1 MTGHASRATVD
12 FDAFERELRQGAGE
26 SGAAQGGALVGA
38 LGGVHGGAN
47 GVAKP
52 AAKAD
57 PLAELARIV
66 GQDDPFRALLEA
78 REKAADAPPAADG
91 RPGRIEPTFLDAP
104 APAQDDG
111 TAQGRPAMTT
121 PTQPGSQPAAN
132 PADAFDQYLASVEQG
147 LYAGNPSDDQ
157 AVFAEAGDG
166 YRAGP
171 VERPRHRG
179 RMLQVGAG
187 LAVLAVCV
195 GGALAW
201 RGTHGRIS
209 GPITVLADQTPLKV
223 QPAATDGVEIP
234 DQNKQ
239 IYDRNAKDGQI
250 KIVNREEQPLDVN
263 QAARTAAARSEGTPA
278 AAGQG
283 GATPGQGGLL
293 TDSLG
298 EPRRV
303 RTVAV
308 KPDTPPPAPPPAQA
322 AAPVA
327 ADPGP
332 ISPIPTMT
340 LPEAA
345 GGSTPA
351 ATPRRPSRT
360 LASAAPIPT
369 ADATTPAQAEPV
381 PAPAP
386 RKAPQRVASVAPET
400 TASTQAEPAETA
412 PALSQASVGGFSV
425 QLGVRGSESEAR
437 AAFKQMQAKYS
448 QLSGKPELIRQA
460 EVNGKT
466 IYRVRVGPL
475 AKNEASSLC
484 TELQG
489 AGGQCFVA
497 KN

>member
-12 FDAFERELRQGAGE
+12 FDAFERELRQSAGE
-26 SGAAQGGALVGA
+26 NPAAKASA
-38 LGGVHGGAN
+38 PA
-47 GVAKP
+47 

-78 REKAADAPPAADG
+78 REKSAAGSGAEA
-91 RPGRIEPTFLDAP
+91 RPGRVEPTFLDAP
-104 APAQDDG
+104 SPAQDDP
-111 TAQGRPAMTT
+111 TAQGRRAMTSAT
-121 PTQPGSQPAAN
+121 PSSPDSAVPAAGQPATN
-132 PADAFDQYLASVEQG
+132 PADAFDQYLASVEHS
-147 LYAGNPSDDQ
+147 LYAGAQNPDQ
-157 AVFAEAGDG
+157 AVFAEAEEG

-171 VERPRHRG
+171 VERPRQRG
-179 RMLQVGAG
+179 RMIQVGAG

-201 RGTHGRIS
+201 RGSHGGSS
-209 GPITVLADQTPLKV
+209 GPITVLADKTPLKV
-223 QPAATDGVEIP
+223 QPTATDGVEIP

-263 QAARTAAARSEGTPA
+263 QAARSAASRNDGAPGQN
-278 AAGQG
+278 AAGQN

-308 KPDTPPPAPPPAQA
+308 KPDTPPPAPQQAPAAQA
-322 AAPVA
+322 EAAPA
-327 ADPGP
+327 
-332 ISPIPTMT
+332 SPIPTMT
-340 LPEAA
+340 LPDTA

-351 ATPRRPSRT
+351 ATPRRTTRAV
-360 LASAAPIPT
+360 ASATPMPM
-369 ADATTPAQAEPV
+369 ADATTPSEPE
-381 PAPAP
+381 PAPVAP
-386 RKAPQRVASVAPET
+386 RKAPQRVASVAPES
-400 TASTQAEPAETA
+400 TASTSSTAAIPADPA
-412 PALSQASVGGFSV
+412 PAAAQASVGGFSV

-437 AAFKQMQAKYS
+437 AALKQMQAKYS

>member
-12 FDAFERELRQGAGE
+12 FDAFERELRQPGGE
-26 SGAAQGGALVGA
+26 AP
-38 LGGVHGGAN
+38 
-47 GVAKP
+47 P
-52 AAKAD
+52 APKSAD

-66 GQDDPFRALLEA
+66 GQDDPFRALLES
-78 REKAADAPPAADG
+78 REKASAPAGEG
-91 RPGRIEPTFLDAP
+91 RPGRVEPTFVDAP
-104 APAQDDG
+104 APPQDER
-111 TAQGRPAMTT
+111 TAMTT
-121 PTQPGSQPAAN
+121 PSANGQPGPHGAAQS

-147 LYAGNPSDDQ
+147 LYAHGQPDDP
-157 AVFAEAGDG
+157 AAFAEAEAG

-171 VERPRHRG
+171 VERPRGRG
-179 RMLQVGAG
+179 RLVQVGAG

-201 RGTHGRIS
+201 RGTHGGGGA
-209 GPITVLADQTPLKV
+209 GPITVLADKTPLKV

-239 IYDRNAKDGQI
+239 IYDRTAKDGQI
-250 KIVNREEQPLDVN
+250 RIVNREEQPLDVG
-263 QAARTAAARSEGTPA
+263 QAARTAAARNEA
-278 AAGQG
+278 ANPGQG

-303 RTVAV
+303 RTVSV
-308 KPDTPPPAPPPAQA
+308 KPDTPVLTPPPQAQAQA
-322 AAPVA
+322 ANESAPA
-327 ADPGP
+327 
-332 ISPIPTMT
+332 SPIPTMT
-340 LPEAA
+340 MPDA
-345 GGSTPA
+345 GGATPA

-360 LASAAPIPT
+360 LAS
-369 ADATTPAQAEPV
+369 TPAQDAATPAEPV
-381 PAPAP
+381 PAAEPASRP
-386 RKAPQRVASVAPET
+386 KAPQRVASVSPET
-400 TASTQAEPAETA
+400 TASTPAEPPAEIA
-412 PALSQASVGGFSV
+412 SAASQASVGGFSV

-437 AAFKQMQAKYS
+437 AALKQMQAKYS

-475 AKNEASSLC
+475 AKTEASSLC
-484 TELQG
+484 SQLQG